1 MLLREVE
8 HTKCS
13 LGGTRGVWAPC
24 GSRFWLAGCLQEGPP
39 WRGARGLL
47 LVRTVRDGVST
58 SPCADYLPGGTR
70 AHVKGSQPRLAAAC
84 ANRAPSAPQRCALP
98 AFPQRHGDGHRGW
111 EITWEPV
118 GSVEKSF
125 PQPPRR
131 RLIHPA
137 PPCVPAPGAPAGR
150 NQWLGETKQNA
161 SRYREQL
168 STASWRAPAPVHFAG
183 GAWCEGVG
191 CSAPWLGA

>member
-1 MLLREVE
+1 MCIQALGKGMLLREVE

-13 LGGTRGVWAPC
+13 LGGTGGVWAPC

-58 SPCADYLPGGTR
+58 SPCADYLLGGTR
-70 AHVKGSQPRLAAAC
+70 AQARGSQPRLAAAR
-84 ANRAPSAPQRCALP
+84 ANRVPSAPQRCALP

-131 RLIHPA
+131 RLIHPSSSTLRA
-137 PPCVPAPGAPAGR
+137 SPRCASGEKSMARRDKAKCFTLPGAALNSLLAGPC
-150 NQWLGETKQNA
+150 
-161 SRYREQL
+161 SR
-168 STASWRAPAPVHFAG
+168 AFCW
-183 GAWCEGVG
+183 G
-191 CSAPWLGA
+191 CVV

>member
-58 SPCADYLPGGTR
+58 SPCADYLLGGTR
-70 AHVKGSQPRLAAAC
+70 AQARGSQPRLAAAR
-84 ANRAPSAPQRCALP
+84 ANRAPLAQRRLARVPTTAWGWAQRMGNHLGAGGKRGEILP
-98 AFPQRHGDGHRGW
+98 AATSPEAHPSIQLHLACQPPVRQRGEINGSARQSKTLHATGSSSQQPPGGPLLPCILLGVRGVRGW
-111 EITWEPV
+111 V
-118 GSVEKSF
+118 V
-125 PQPPRR
+125 PRR
-131 RLIHPA
+131 
-137 PPCVPAPGAPAGR
+137 G
-150 NQWLGETKQNA
+150 
-161 SRYREQL
+161 
-168 STASWRAPAPVHFAG
+168 
-183 GAWCEGVG
+183 
-191 CSAPWLGA
+191 

>member
-1 MLLREVE
+1 MGSARPRVLIICWEGHEPKRE
-8 HTKCS
+8 
-13 LGGTRGVWAPC
+13 APN
-24 GSRFWLAGCLQEGPP
+24 P
-39 WRGARGLL
+39 GLL
-47 LVRTVRDGVST
+47 LPVPTECPRHRSAAPCPRSHNGTGMGTEDGK
-58 SPCADYLPGGTR
+58 SPGSRWEAWRNPSRSHLTGG
-70 AHVKGSQPRLAAAC
+70 S
-84 ANRAPSAPQRCALP
+84 
-98 AFPQRHGDGHRGW
+98 
-111 EITWEPV
+111 
-118 GSVEKSF
+118 SV
-125 PQPPRR
+125 
-131 RLIHPA
+131 HPA